1 MRAALM
7 PNIPARGVLVV
18 AASAA
23 LLAGC
28 ADWNPFSSPEKSPLT
43 VDGARGSEDGNYGMV
58 PSGETVV
65 LNGETCAVWLWD
77 RPLSATRVLRVRSA
91 SCPAPDR
98 PDGMVATELDRKV
111 IPMAQSYVAQD
122 LAATTEGSGSST
134 PPKP

>member
-7 PNIPARGVLVV
+7 PLRPARALLAL

-28 ADWNPFSSPEKSPLT
+28 ADWFASPAPSPLT

-58 PSGETVV
+58 PSGETVQ
-65 LNGETCAVWLWD
+65 LNGETCSVWLWD
-77 RPLSATRVLRVRSA
+77 RPLSASRVLRVRSA

-98 PDGMVATELDRKV
+98 PDGMVATELDRSV
-111 IPMAQSYVAQD
+111 IPMAQSH
-122 LAATTEGSGSST
+122 LAPEFAAVPEGGSGSST
-134 PPKP
+134 PPKR